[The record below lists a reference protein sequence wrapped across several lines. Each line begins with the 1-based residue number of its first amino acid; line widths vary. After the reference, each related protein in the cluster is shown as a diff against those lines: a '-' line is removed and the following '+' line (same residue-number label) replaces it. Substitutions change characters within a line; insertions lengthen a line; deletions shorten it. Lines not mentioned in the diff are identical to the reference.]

1 MMKPILI
8 KIVLVVAVLT
18 LAIVIW
24 EWRTHDDCPSLCR
37 ASSIARQAREVMATV
52 EALRVQSDGS
62 STKDFKAVKRLVSYR
77 SPYVE
82 RWSVEGDGA
91 IVLIGFG
98 EEFMLTLRPIQG
110 GGWQCLGFPE
120 KVLSNIGG
128 FMEPGRISRCELYK
142 R

>member
-1 MMKPILI
+1 MKSILI

-37 ASSIARQAREVMATV
+37 ASSIARQAREVTATV

-62 STKDFKAVKRLVSYR
+62 SIKYFEAVQRLVSYR

-98 EEFMLTLRPIQG
+98 GEFMLTLRPIQG

-128 FMEPGRISRCELYK
+128 LWTQGE
-142 R
+142 